1 MLKRSSPLPPPPPRA
16 RPTLTLALAHALP
29 LRTQALFDIAR
40 AHEKQSDAER
50 RAARLAKA
58 DPAAAAAA
66 AAPAVD
72 IPKSSTVKSK
82 IFDELHSQVDAMLH
96 RSSYHWVDA
105 SLWTSAFGVAAK

>member
-1 MLKRSSPLPPPPPRA
+1 MHARTSSRSRSH
-16 RPTLTLALAHALP
+16 AHTHSSA
-29 LRTQALFDIAR
+29 RTQALFDISR

-50 RAARLAKA
+50 RAARLAKT
-58 DPAAAAAA
+58 DPAADAPA

-105 SLWTSAFGVAAK
+105 SLWTSAFGVATK